1 MFSSQNQM
9 TAQNLAL
16 VLVPTLFQDH
26 HGDLVRLTRDI
37 IIHHSL
43 LFLVHTHTHTHTQTQ
58 THTHTH
64 THDNTH
70 VHAHTHMQTVCVYD
84 ILHYYFQTPEKDE
97 EEEEIT
103 AF

>member
-43 LFLVHTHTHTHTQTQ
+43 LFLVHTHTHTQ
-58 THTHTH
+58 THTHAHTY